1 MSEAKQQQLATLAVH
16 AGQSPDPTTGS
27 RAVPIYQ
34 TTSYLFQDADHAGRL
49 FALKEFGNIYTRIMN
64 PTTDVF
70 EKRVAA
76 LEGGAAGLATA
87 SGQAAETLALTT
99 LAAAGDEIVSTT
111 SLYGGTYN
119 LFHYTLPRLGI
130 TVKFVD
136 ADDFDGLRAAIN
148 DKTRAV
154 YTETLG
160 NPKLD
165 VVDIEKLAAIAH
177 EHKLPLVIDNTSAS
191 PALVRP
197 IEWGA
202 DIVVNSATKFL
213 GGHGTTIGGVI
224 VDAGKFDWAAS
235 GRFKD
240 FTEPDPSYH
249 GLSYTEAFGPLA
261 FILKARVQGLR
272 DTGAALS
279 PFNAFLLLQGIET
292 LHLRLERHSAERAG
306 RGQASG
312 AASRRGVGQLS
323 GPGIQ
328 PVLTSGRRSI
338 CPPARARWSPLASRA
353 DYEAGKKLID
363 ALELFSLVANIGDAK
378 SLVIHPAS
386 TTHQQL
392 SVEEQATTG
401 VTPELVRLS
410 VGIEDIRDILADL
423 DQAIEAANGHA
434 LAGAT
439 ETAEPCC
446 TMSIMTEPTRRDRSR
461 RPTEAGILAAHLR
474 RRLCARRAPVAG
486 VRPHAGRRL
495 TLHYAVYGR
504 LNAARDNAVLVCHAL
519 SGSALVGSWWPE
531 IFAPGGGSVAGSRFC
546 DLHQHAGLLLRLD
559 RARFGG
565 PGDGRHLRPGFSAGF
580 DPRQCAGAGQ
590 AAGLA
595 GHSPAAAG
603 AGRLDRRHA
612 GPGVGDP

>member
-1 MSEAKQQQLATLAVH
+1 MTDQKQQFATLAVH
-16 AGQSPDPTTGS
+16 AGQVPDPTTGS

-34 TTSYLFQDADHAGRL
+34 TTSYVFQDADHAGRL
-49 FALKEFGNIYTRIMN
+49 FGLKEFGNIYTRIMN

-76 LEGGAAGLATA
+76 LEGGVAALATA
-87 SGQAAETLALTT
+87 SGQAAETLAITT

-130 TVKFVD
+130 NVRFVD

-154 YTETLG
+154 YTESLG

-165 VVDIEKLAAIAH
+165 VADIEQLAAIAH
-177 EHKLPLVIDNTSAS
+177 EHKLPLVIDNTTPSA
-191 PALVRP
+191 ALLRP

-240 FTEPDPSYH
+240 FSEPDPSYH
-249 GLSYTEAFGPLA
+249 GLSFTTAFGPLA

-279 PFNAFLLLQGIET
+279 PFSAFLLLQGIET
-292 LHLRLERHSAERAG
+292 LHLRLERHSQNALAVAQYLQQHPGVEWVNYPG
-306 RGQASG
+306 LAS
-312 AASRRGVGQLS
+312 S
-323 GPGIQ
+323 PYH
-328 PVLTSGRRSI
+328 
-338 CPPARARWSPLASRA
+338 ARAQKYLPHGAGA
-353 DYEAGKKLID
+353 IVTFGIKGGFEAGKTLINS
-363 ALELFSLVANIGDAK
+363 LKLFSLLANIGDAK

-386 TTHQQL
+386 TTHEQL
-392 SVEEQATTG
+392 SPEEQASTG

-423 DQAIEAANGHA
+423 DQAIAAANG
-434 LAGAT
+434 
-439 ETAEPCC
+439 
-446 TMSIMTEPTRRDRSR
+446 
-461 RPTEAGILAAHLR
+461 
-474 RRLCARRAPVAG
+474 
-486 VRPHAGRRL
+486 L
-495 TLHYAVYGR
+495 TL
-504 LNAARDNAVLVCHAL
+504 
-519 SGSALVGSWWPE
+519 
-531 IFAPGGGSVAGSRFC
+531 
-546 DLHQHAGLLLRLD
+546 
-559 RARFGG
+559 
-565 PGDGRHLRPGFSAGF
+565 
-580 DPRQCAGAGQ
+580 
-590 AAGLA
+590 
-595 GHSPAAAG
+595 
-603 AGRLDRRHA
+603 
-612 GPGVGDP
+612 